1 VRWLFVL
8 ALVAGCSSN
17 DGPMGTSQGTGGA
30 VCMFAAVPGTSN
42 LKTTQLDTDAINDT
56 IFGNAQNGVARFTWL
71 HSGSID
77 GGCLSNDQMIVT
89 LSTPPV
95 AGMSYPCSGD
105 AQTVTWLEGD
115 CTSTRAWQCASGNIK
130 INDVSATTVDLQF
143 DGMTF
148 SPGGF
153 TTNLASG
160 DVAANGSCTA
170 IKTAF

>member
-1 VRWLFVL
+1 VRWLFVV
-8 ALVAGCSSN
+8 ALLAGCKSG

-30 VCMFAAVPGTSN
+30 ICMFAAVPGTSN
-42 LKTTQLDTDAINDT
+42 LKTTQQSTDAINDT
-56 IFGNAQNGVARFTWL
+56 IFGNAQNGVAKFTWL

-89 LSTPPV
+89 LAATPA
-95 AGMSYPCSGD
+95 AGMSYPCGGD
-105 AQTVTWLEGD
+105 EQTVTWLEGD
-115 CTSTRAWQCASGNIK
+115 CTGTRAWQCKSGNIQ

-153 TTNLASG
+153 TANLASG

>member
-1 VRWLFVL
+1 VRLLLVV
-8 ALVAGCSSN
+8 ALLAGCKGE
-17 DGPMGTSQGTGGA
+17 DPTGTSQGTGGA

-56 IFGNAQNGVARFTWL
+56 IFGNAQNGVAKFTWL

-89 LSTPPV
+89 LAATPA
-95 AGMSYPCSGD
+95 AGMSYPCGASD
-105 AQTVTWLEGD
+105 DQTVTWLEGD
-115 CTSTRAWQCASGNIK
+115 CTSTRAWQCKSGNIK

-153 TTNLASG
+153 TANQASG